1 MSRSNN
7 VYSVILYSI
16 GIVNSADSWYTETE
30 KLGGEIMVSE
40 KKKASNAKWDKEN
53 MTTLACRVKKE
64 YAAKFRVA
72 CAAQGTTPNA
82 VLKQAAD
89 DFMREHPAPEEPVI
103 EGETAG
109 K

>member
-1 MSRSNN
+1 M
-7 VYSVILYSI
+7 V
-16 GIVNSADSWYTETE
+16 TEAR
-30 KLGGEIMVSE
+30 KR
-40 KKKASNAKWDKEN
+40 ANAKWDKEN
-53 MTTLACRVKKE
+53 MTILGCKVKKE
-64 YAAKFRVA
+64 YAAKFRAA

-89 DFMREHPAPEEPVI
+89 DFMREHPTPEEPVI

>member
-1 MSRSNN
+1 M
-7 VYSVILYSI
+7 I
-16 GIVNSADSWYTETE
+16 TEAR
-30 KLGGEIMVSE
+30 KR
-40 KKKASNAKWDKEN
+40 ANAKWDKEN
-53 MTTLACRVKKE
+53 MTILGCKVKKE
-64 YAAKFRVA
+64 YAAKFRAA

-89 DFMREHPAPEEPVI
+89 DFMREHPAPEEPMI